1 MAKAS
6 FLITKII
13 HKFAAHNKKLNG
25 NTNKKSK
32 GGIFLYCS
40 RKLTAIILL
49 LAFLLGI
56 CGCQAQARRPQTD
69 EADVKLAEEVA
80 KYDNEPTI
88 SLFRK
93 ADGSKEDIKLE
104 KYVQGVVAAE
114 VGEKFPLEVLKAQAI
129 LARTMTLA
137 LMEYQGGTRGKH
149 GTDASDDHTE
159 FQAYNENKVDKDI
172 IKAVEETRGQVL
184 TYQGKFAYTFFH
196 AVSYK
201 KTASIDEGFPK
212 FKKYAADYIIP
223 VKTDGLKAAPE
234 KYTNWT
240 VKVPASEIKKIM
252 GESADLKK
260 IKISKKGPTGRALTI
275 TAGSAEIS
283 ALDLRE
289 EIGFDKLYST
299 MLSSIRLEGDN
310 VVFKG
315 NGWGHG
321 CGMEQWGASVMV
333 TEQNKTA
340 REIVEYYYPNT
351 KLATLYK

>member
-1 MAKAS
+1 MHS
-6 FLITKII
+6 R
-13 HKFAAHNKKLNG
+13 
-25 NTNKKSK
+25 SK
-32 GGIFLYCS
+32 
-40 RKLTAIILL
+40 KLTAIFLL
-49 LAFLLGI
+49 LIFFTGI
-56 CGCQAQARRPQTD
+56 SGCQSQARRPATD
-69 EADVKLAEEVA
+69 KTKLAEEVV
-80 KYDNEPTI
+80 KYDKEPTI

-93 ADGSKEDIKLE
+93 ADGSKEEIKLE

-114 VGEKFPLEVLKAQAI
+114 VGQKFPQEVLKAQAI

-159 FQAYNENKVDKDI
+159 FQAYNENKVDEDI
-172 IKAVEETRGQVL
+172 IKAVDETRGQVL

-196 AVSYK
+196 AASK
-201 KTASIDEGFPK
+201 NSTAAIEEGFPK
-212 FKKYAADYIIP
+212 FKKYASGYIVP

-240 VKVPASEIKKIM
+240 VSVPASEIKKIM
-252 GESADLKK
+252 GANADLSK
-260 IKISKKGPTGRALTI
+260 IRISKKGPTGRALVI
-275 TAGSAEIS
+275 TAGPASIS

-289 EIGFDKLYST
+289 EVGFDKLYST
-299 MLSSIRLEGDN
+299 MFSSVKLQGDN

-321 CGMEQWGASVMV
+321 CGMDQWGASVMAS
-333 TEQNKTA
+333 EQNKTA

-351 KLATLYK
+351 TITTLYK